1 LPLYVSFIS
10 GRPLQAVYDDTM
22 KLCVMPVM
30 AAIVS
35 MLLSVKTIGATG
47 AAGEFC

>member
-10 GRPLQAVYDDTM
+10 GKPLQAVYDDTM
-22 KLCVMPVM
+22 KLCFMPVM
-30 AAIVS
+30 AIVS

-47 AAGEFC
+47 AAGKFC